1 MGASML
7 KLVPWDDRW
16 VTPVTDMKAIYLRP
30 HRTEN
35 ERGDLEQTRDVHGE
49 PEWDTV
55 TLAIKHHQKWA
66 SKGYKYLT
74 LADRESLQ
82 TAAKRGMLAGMYRD
96 YDQHVTGG
104 PWDWFLYRDS
114 LKQTSSDKRAELQKD
129 VDEFGWQA
137 VEKIRQR
144 TDPTFRVPDSM
155 KPQAKAVDE
164 AERVEEVTFH
174 KTPIAEHVEFTDV
187 PRRRRGRPRKTQP
200 EPVA

>member
-16 VTPVTDMKAIYLRP
+16 VTPVTDMKAVYLRP
-30 HRTEN
+30 HRKEN
-35 ERGDLEQTRDVHGE
+35 ERGELEQTRDINGE
-49 PEWDTV
+49 PEWDVITAA
-55 TLAIKHHQKWA
+55 LKHHQKLA

-82 TAAKRGMLAGMYRD
+82 TAAKRGMLAGLYRE

-104 PWDWFLYRDS
+104 PWDWFMYRDS
-114 LKQTSSDKRAELQKD
+114 LKHIHDAKVQELQKD

-164 AERVEEVTFH
+164 AERVTETAY
-174 KTPIAEHVEFTDV
+174 TSDSQQPV
-187 PRRRRGRPRKTQP
+187 PRRRGRPRKVQMETP
-200 EPVA
+200 A